1 MTQGSTDFLQT
12 LFKNDL
18 IHEINIFM
26 FPLILGKGKRLFSG
40 DAFPAALK
48 LVSSKVSGTG
58 VTINKYVRA
67 GEVVTGS
74 FASEHPSEAELAR
87 RRNLT

>member
-1 MTQGSTDFLQT
+1 M
-12 LFKNDL
+12 
-18 IHEINIFM
+18 NIFM

-40 DAFPAALK
+40 HASPGALK

-74 FASEHPSEAELAR
+74 FGSEHPSEAELAR
-87 RRNLT
+87 RKNLT

>member
-1 MTQGSTDFLQT
+1 
-12 LFKNDL
+12 
-18 IHEINIFM
+18 M

-40 DAFPAALK
+40 NASPGALK
-48 LVSSKVSGTG
+48 LVSSTASGAG

-67 GEVVTGS
+67 GDIVTGS
-74 FASEHPSEAELAR
+74 FGAEHPSEAELAR